1 MDCAGGKFL
10 HHGAVIH
17 DSLDRSILRE
27 AASRALGEDVG
38 PIDLT
43 SQALIP
49 PDATASARIVAKE
62 PGILSGLPVARAVIQ
77 ECSPSIEVNAIRQDG
92 DPLRANDPILTAVG
106 PAGPLLTAERSALNF
121 LQHLSGIA
129 SLTRQF
135 VDAVSGTSARILDT
149 RKTTPGLRILEKYAV
164 RCGGGENHRMGLFDA
179 FMIKDNHISLMGG
192 DRSFADA
199 VQRARS
205 LDPDAPIV
213 GEADTL
219 DQVREW
225 LGAGV
230 DRILL
235 DNMTCAQMAEAVAL
249 SAGTCPLEASGN
261 ITLERVREVA
271 LTGVDFISVGAVTHS
286 AGSLDFSMEIEPRS

>member
-1 MDCAGGKFL
+1 VDCADGKFL
-10 HHGAVIH
+10 HHRAVIH

-43 SQALIP
+43 GQALIP
-49 PDATASARIVAKE
+49 RDAMASARIVAKA
-62 PGILSGLPVARAVIQ
+62 PGILSGLTLAMAVIQ
-77 ECSPSIEVNAIRQDG
+77 ECGPSIEVEATRQDG
-92 DPLRANDPILTAVG
+92 DPLRANDPVLTAVG
-106 PAGPLLTAERSALNF
+106 PASPLLTAERSALNF

-149 RKTTPGLRILEKYAV
+149 RKTTPGLRILEKFAV

-179 FMIKDNHISLMGG
+179 FMIKDNHISLMAGG
-192 DRSFADA
+192 HTFQEA
-199 VQRARS
+199 VRRARS
-205 LDPDAPIV
+205 LEPDAPIV

-225 LGAGV
+225 LDAGV

-249 SAGTCPLEASGN
+249 SAGKCPLEASGN

-286 AGSLDFSMEIEPRS
+286 AVSLDFSMEIEPRS